1 MKKILGIVL
10 IFATNLIVGCSNE
23 EVTTN
28 ASELSSKS
36 EAGAAVGGKGQ
47 PAEETQL
54 VGTLAPNFSLEGSDG
69 AIHTLSE
76 HIGQNPVV
84 LAFFPKAFT
93 MG

>member
-10 IFATNLIVGCSNE
+10 IFAANLIVGCSNE
-23 EVTTN
+23 EVATN
-28 ASELSSKS
+28 DSELSSES
-36 EAGAAVGGKGQ
+36 EAGIISGSSQLPV
-47 PAEETQL
+47 ETQL
-54 VGTLAPNFSLEGSDG
+54 VGTLAPNFSLAGSDG
-69 AIHTLSE
+69 AMHTLSE

>member
-10 IFATNLIVGCSNE
+10 IFTANLIVGCSNE
-23 EVTTN
+23 EVATN
-28 ASELSSKS
+28 ASELNS
-36 EAGAAVGGKGQ
+36 ESETGAVSGARQ
-47 PAEETQL
+47 LTEETPL
-54 VGTLAPNFSLEGSDG
+54 VGTLAPNFSLAGSDG
-69 AIHTLSE
+69 AMHTLSE

>member
-36 EAGAAVGGKGQ
+36 ESGAAGGNGQ
-47 PAEETQL
+47 LAEETQL

>member
-36 EAGAAVGGKGQ
+36 GAGAVGGNSQ
-47 PAEETQL
+47 LAEETQF
-54 VGTLAPNFSLEGSDG
+54 VGTLAPNFSLAGSDG
-69 AIHTLSE
+69 AMHTLSE